1 MASTAVKTTDIEIN
15 DSTVHLSNTQKAYV
29 DNSIAKGLAD
39 MEAGRGLSDPDEIEK
54 DIQHRF
60 ELKKQAYLKSLK

>member
-54 DIQHRF
+54 DIQRRF

>member
-29 DNSIAKGLAD
+29 DNRIAKGLAD
-39 MEAGRGLSDPDEIEK
+39 VKAGRTTSD
-54 DIQHRF
+54 
-60 ELKKQAYLKSLK
+60 LKKVKANVLKHFNEKKDSYLASQ